1 MVFGAARNLS
11 VILTLN
17 DRMSKQLAV
26 ARAQVDKF
34 GKATTKTGT
43 DTQKAFQKAGQAQ
56 SRMILDLR
64 RSMLAWLAVAGAGIG
79 IWAALVRASQQYKA
93 SITTL
98 DGALQSVG
106 TSWEDQKD
114 RILDVIDALKQKT
127 SFSDK
132 DQLDAL
138 RRLVLLTGNF
148 DTALG
153 LLEPA
158 LGLAARTGL
167 SVADAADLI
176 AKILKGDDGA
186 VEQAAALGFKFDD
199 VTTAA
204 GRMNAILEFTEGWA
218 SRNKDAYKDW
228 TNELAEFQRVMA
240 EEVLPTVTPF
250 IEAMTE
256 FLKVVSGSPTAMAAI
271 GEAFKA
277 MLGPTVVLVDAL
289 KRIIDFFKN
298 PPDLGVGSAWSGAV
312 DTLLLILSP
321 LKSVLDNIISAWKFL
336 FGGDDKATTSSAEP
350 EQHSN
355 PFPGVDDEN
364 AGAPPSAIIGDQGG
378 PYPPIYGDDYGGEFE
393 GIYGPPSR
401 SRTGMGASNGGMSF
415 NIISN
420 GDLDFERRVRGQLDS
435 IIRSGWRP
443 NYV

>member
-218 SRNKDAYKDW
+218 SRNKDAYKDF
-228 TNELAEFQRVMA
+228 TNELAEFQRVIA
-240 EEVLPTVTPF
+240 EEVLPTITPF
-250 IEAMTE
+250 IEAMTD
-256 FLKVVSGSPTAMAAI
+256 FLEAVGNSSGAMDTIAASFNAI
-271 GEAFKA
+271 
-277 MLGPTVVLVDAL
+277 LGPTKFLLDL
-289 KRIIDFFKN
+289 IRRIVDFFEN
-298 PPDLGVGSAWSGAV
+298 PPDITGGPWASAV
-312 DTLLLILSP
+312 DGLLLILSP
-321 LKSVLDNIISAWKFL
+321 LKSMLDGIMSVWRSL
-336 FGGDDKATTSSAEP
+336 FGGEETTPLAEP
-350 EQHSN
+350 E
-355 PFPGVDDEN
+355 PIEFPGSEIN
-364 AGAPPSAIIGDQGG
+364 EGAPPSAIEGDQGG